1 MLTFHI
7 VFFDSHSTEFI
18 YTCINQILYRII
30 IRYMSISS
38 ESKRVYKRLLRSC
51 LKQKPSNNVAN
62 FYQPERHVHLY
73 RTPSTPSLKRRWIC
87 HRCGLENNSVA
98 WHCLN
103 CECVSLLAPIYKGTL
118 AKEQRPNQ
126 EAAVTTSVC
135 EVDPTA
141 SVILNPNKP
150 AKMMNHSNPA
160 SDPTPAKC
168 HLCLYK
174 TKPSGPL
181 LASASGAIKEP
192 LCRHQHHHNRMRS
205 KYLRFPMIGAEQ
217 KSFDEAKYY
226 VQDGLYFSNR
236 KINKSLSNITD
247 LFGGHP
253 LDRTDDAVFGERVFK
268 SQRPNSLVVNDG
280 SLRRTSSKGT
290 INSGSTSPYIRQLSV
305 PNGESDQFRDFV
317 GSTSPSTR
325 SLSSGSGSLQ
335 RRSQCDVCG
344 VCNQTRCSS
353 NSGESTGRFTITTL
367 SRSDH
372 LPGSQASTL
381 KNRTL
386 PRNGG
391 VFVAVGNWTTTT
403 DDNHRSSPA
412 VIARP
417 NNVASSADVSYYE
430 VLKNPNFNNN
440 QPLYETPITMPLH
453 HQPQQHLY
461 ENHQPQMP
469 VSTKCEPIY
478 AVVNKMNKTGRHHRS
493 FEQPSPSAAKSSSVG
508 CYADDQM
515 YASIG
520 HYGNNNARFDD
531 GGNVLGG
538 GGLVGAN
545 VPPGDV
551 DVVDGC
557 AASSQLKSSHITIT
571 SSVDEPGSDTSDIYA
586 KVWKGPRK
594 SLDSQ
599 KM

>member
-1 MLTFHI
+1 M
-7 VFFDSHSTEFI
+7 
-18 YTCINQILYRII
+18 NQ
-30 IRYMSISS
+30 
-38 ESKRVYKRLLRSC
+38 
-51 LKQKPSNNVAN
+51 
-62 FYQPERHVHLY
+62 
-73 RTPSTPSLKRRWIC
+73 
-87 HRCGLENNSVA
+87 
-98 WHCLN
+98 
-103 CECVSLLAPIYKGTL
+103 
-118 AKEQRPNQ
+118 
-126 EAAVTTSVC
+126 
-135 EVDPTA
+135 
-141 SVILNPNKP
+141 
-150 AKMMNHSNPA
+150 SNPG
-160 SDPTPAKC
+160 DPTPAKC

-174 TKPSGPL
+174 TKPSGQL
-181 LASASGAIKEP
+181 LASASGAKEP
-192 LCRHQHHHNRMRS
+192 LCRHQHHNNRMRS

-217 KSFDEAKYY
+217 KSFDDAKYY
-226 VQDGLYFSNR
+226 VQDGLYYSNR

-280 SLRRTSSKGT
+280 SLRRTTSKGT
-290 INSGSTSPYIRQLSV
+290 INSGVTSPYIRQLSV
-305 PNGESDQFRDFV
+305 PNGESDQFRDLV
-317 GSTSPSTR
+317 GSTSPR

-367 SRSDH
+367 SRSEH

-391 VFVAVGNWTTTT
+391 VFVAVGNWTTT
-403 DDNHRSSPA
+403 DDNHKPA
-412 VIARP
+412 ITRP
-417 NNVASSADVSYYE
+417 LASSDVSYYE
-430 VLKNPNFNNN
+430 VLKNPNSNNN
-440 QPLYETPITMPLH
+440 QPLYETPLTM
-453 HQPQQHLY
+453 HQQPSPQQHLY

-478 AVVNKMNKTGRHHRS
+478 AVVNKMNKTRHHRS
-493 FEQPSPSAAKSSSVG
+493 FEQPSSAAKPSG
-508 CYADDQM
+508 GYGDDQM

-520 HYGNNNARFDD
+520 HYGNNNARFAGDLALD
-531 GGNVLGG
+531 GG
-538 GGLVGAN
+538 GGSGGLA
-545 VPPGDV
+545 GDV
-551 DVVDGC
+551 DEVDGC
-557 AASSQLKSSHITIT
+557 GASQLKSSHITIT